1 MNASFGKVV
10 ALVEQLKARI
20 AKNGVVLPGGVIKVD
35 AFLNHQIDPLLAD
48 AIADEFARRF
58 ADGGVSKVLTIEAS
72 GIAFAI
78 LTALK
83 LRVPLLFAKKQ
94 ASRNLGQD
102 GLYTARVHSFT
113 KDTDHTIVVNAQYL
127 RPEDRVLVV
136 DDFMAMG
143 EAALGL
149 CSLVEQAGASLA
161 GVGIVIEKGFQPG
174 GALLRAKGIRVESLA
189 IIQEVTPE
197 GTLVFA

>member
-20 AKNGVVLPGGVIKVD
+20 AQKGVVLPGGIIKVD

-58 ADGGVSKVLTIEAS
+58 ADEGVSKVLTIEAS

-102 GLYTARVHSFT
+102 GLYTAQVHSFT
-113 KDTDHTIVVNAQYL
+113 KDVDNTIVVNAQYL

-149 CSLVEQAGASLA
+149 CSLVGQAGASLA